1 MYQLLINHQQT
12 VNVSEVF
19 AAQNKKSWISGL
31 LRRVVWWLEINVSE
45 SLLHPSSGLMFP
57 IMIIKNVCG

>member
-31 LRRVVWWLEINVSE
+31 LRRVVWWLETNVSE
-45 SLLHPSSGLMFP
+45 AMLPPSSG
-57 IMIIKNVCG
+57 